1 MDLNYADYLT
11 TNGAKSIIM
20 SIGQHIDSLRNT
32 LINYFTQPGDNE
44 SVQHKMRRSGVPEDI
59 IN

>member
-44 SVQHKMRRSGVPEDI
+44 SAQQKMRR
-59 IN
+59 